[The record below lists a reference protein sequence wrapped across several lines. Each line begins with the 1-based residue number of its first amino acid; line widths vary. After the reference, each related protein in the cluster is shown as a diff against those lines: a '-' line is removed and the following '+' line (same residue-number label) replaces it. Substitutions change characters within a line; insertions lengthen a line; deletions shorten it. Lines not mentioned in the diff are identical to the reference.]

1 MIIFK
6 KIRKNSDIKNASN
19 RDVPAQK
26 ANNKSHQKDS
36 KKDLEVKN
44 TYPHK
49 TFMWMI
55 HFDFIIRIIC

>member
-36 KKDLEVKN
+36 KKGLEVKN
-44 TYPHK
+44 TYP
-49 TFMWMI
+49 
-55 HFDFIIRIIC
+55 IRHLCG

>member
-19 RDVPAQK
+19 HDVLAQK

-44 TYPHK
+44 TPPQ